1 MPGYIHEHG
10 IGLGGRLKPPLTQ
23 GMFGFEIV
31 ASQVVRGIFMHLRLA
46 NNKIRMVLAVL
57 LTLGL
62 GGLGPIAPAQAANP
76 MPRLRTCTAG
86 TSTIAD
92 CFPDVNMAMA
102 VSRNLSKAT
111 TDVFTVADS
120 QMSGSLTL
128 NSARIQ
134 DIDGVQEFTQV
145 TDLNISGNKVED
157 ISALASMT
165 QLTTLNLNNNKISNI
180 SPLSGLTNLASLK
193 ASFNKIDNLAPLRS
207 LAGNLKYLELVG
219 NNITDMRPLGA
230 LANMETLNVS
240 ANSISDASPVS
251 ALTRMNRF
259 EAYGNRI
266 SDPAPFANL
275 NRISTLNLRANAI
288 SDLAAFNG
296 FADMTDLDVLD
307 LSDQAIIPD
316 PILAD
321 RTTTLDV
328 PTAFVDSSA
337 GTYAPI
343 VSSTPTGVTDPSGEK
358 VTWPV
363 RNPGNYFVDFSYT
376 GTIPSGSYLYSGYV
390 GQQVLPS
397 VTVTYDTQGG
407 SVVPRLLLGVN
418 DVIGSRKPAD
428 PVRTGYSFKGW
439 TTDLAGTAPY
449 NFSDPVATD
458 LTLYAQWQ
466 LNKTPPNPGPG
477 GGGTLPPNPGPG
489 GGGTLP
495 PNPGPGGGGTLPSTP
510 GHGGTTGGGTSAP
523 SHDPS
528 SGRQEQN
535 VQLAQTGTSSAFMIV
550 AGLVLAAMAGAFLVL
565 RKTLASR

>member
-1 MPGYIHEHG
+1 
-10 IGLGGRLKPPLTQ
+10 
-23 GMFGFEIV
+23 
-31 ASQVVRGIFMHLRLA
+31 MHLRLVDG
-46 NNKIRMVLAVL
+46 KIRMVLAVL

-62 GGLGPIAPAQAANP
+62 GGLGPIASAQAANP
-76 MPRLRTCTAG
+76 VPRLRTCTVG
-86 TSTIAD
+86 TSTISD
-92 CFPDVNMAMA
+92 CFPDANMAMA

-111 TDVFTVADS
+111 TDVFTLADS
-120 QMSGSLTL
+120 QLSGSLTL
-128 NSARIQ
+128 NSARIR

-145 TDLNISGNKVED
+145 TDLNISGNQVED
-157 ISALASMT
+157 ISALAAMT
-165 QLTTLNLNNNKISNI
+165 QLTRLNLNNNKISDI
-180 SPLSGLTNLASLK
+180 SSLSGLTNLVSLK
-193 ASFNKIDNLAPLRS
+193 ASFNKLDDTAPLRS

-219 NNITDMRPLGA
+219 NGITDMQPLGA
-230 LANMETLNVS
+230 LTNMETLNVS

-251 ALTRMNRF
+251 ALTRMIRF

-266 SDPAPFANL
+266 SDPAPFAHL

-288 SDLAAFNG
+288 SDLSAFNG

-321 RTTTLDV
+321 RTTTLEV

-343 VSSTPTGVTDPSGEK
+343 VSSNPTGVTDASGEK

-363 RNPGNYFVDFSYT
+363 RDQGNYLVYFSYT
-376 GTIPSGSYLYSGYV
+376 GSIPSGSYLYSGFV

-428 PVRTGYSFKGW
+428 PVRTGYGFKGW

-449 NFSDPVATD
+449 NFSDPVAAD

-466 LNKTPPNPGPG
+466 LNTTPPNPGPG
-477 GGGTLPPNPGPG
+477 GGGTLPP
-489 GGGTLP
+489 
-495 PNPGPGGGGTLPSTP
+495 TP
-510 GHGGTTGGGTSAP
+510 GHGGTPAP
-523 SHDPS
+523 SHDPGS
-528 SGRQEQN
+528 DRQGQN
-535 VQLAQTGTSSAFMIV
+535 VQLAQTGTASAFMIV
-550 AGLVLAAMAGAFLVL
+550 AGLGFAAMAGVFLVL
-565 RKTLASR
+565 RKTLTSR